1 MDILT
6 IATFSD
12 SDNVEKKHLSGY
24 FRHLD
29 NIEMKLV
36 KLRNRLFS
44 ESESFIRYIY
54 HFLTMLGVIQFL
66 N

>member
-1 MDILT
+1 MDVLT

-12 SDNVEKKHLSGY
+12 SDNVEKHLSGY

-36 KLRNRLFS
+36 KLGNRLFS

-54 HFLTMLGVIQFL
+54 HFLTMLGVIQLL